1 MECSRHQLSFAMMS
15 LENGK
20 WRIKILGISC
30 HFRFLRKYIMI
41 SICHIINIL
50 LFTQLGFVGL
60 YFVLCYSLY
69 KYDVMYDSKM
79 PILATSPLYK
89 L

>member
-1 MECSRHQLSFAMMS
+1 MENQNSWHKLPFQISKKVYYDFNLS
-15 LENGK
+15 
-20 WRIKILGISC
+20 
-30 HFRFLRKYIMI
+30 YY
-41 SICHIINIL
+41 INIL